1 MTVAERRNQVKSRGD
16 RFASRPP
23 TRIWLE
29 QPDPRNPYLAE
40 RSYCH
45 GYEIEQLMSG
55 RSFVEVFYL
64 LFRGELPEREQA
76 RLLERLMI
84 GLIDPGPRHPA
95 TRAAMNAGIGRT
107 RRAHILPIALA
118 VQGGEHLG
126 GDEVEAAMRFLSANL
141 DADPVSVRAA
151 NPDRDEEGDR
161 RAFPGFG
168 SRYGGIDPM
177 ARRLAAHLAALP
189 GAGRH
194 LAWGV
199 AAADRLREEG
209 MGWLMPGVA
218 AAALCDLGFPHRA
231 GAGLFQLFAAPGL
244 YAHGLEM
251 ADQPITA
258 MPFLDAE
265 HYVIEHD

>member
-1 MTVAERRNQVKSRGD
+1 MTARRVQSRGD

-29 QPDPRNPYLAE
+29 QPSPRNPYLAE

-45 GYEIEQLMSG
+45 GYEIEQLMAG

-64 LFRGELPEREQA
+64 LFRGELPGREEA

-107 RRAHILPIALA
+107 RRGHILPIALA

-126 GDEVEAAMRFLSANL
+126 GDEVEAAMRFLAANL
-141 DADPVSVRAA
+141 DADPVLACA
-151 NPDRDEEGDR
+151 TNPDAEGDR

-168 SRYGGIDPM
+168 SRHGGIDPM
-177 ARRLAAHLAALP
+177 AGRLAAHLTALP

-194 LAWGV
+194 LAWGT
-199 AAADRLREEG
+199 AAAARLGGAG

-218 AAALCDLGFPHRA
+218 AAVLCDLGFSHRA
-231 GAGLFQLFAAPGL
+231 GAGLYQLFAAPGL
-244 YAHGLEM
+244 LAHGLEM

-258 MPFLDAE
+258 MPFLDAD
-265 HYVIEHD
+265 HYVIERD